1 MSGFNSI
8 PPCEIASDSKSWL
21 HTLATCDSTNTWAL
35 EHLTQLKH
43 GDVVFTRNQTAGR
56 GQFDRVWHSQCGTLT
71 ASFILDFSI
80 AQLPGFSLIAGLAVI
95 QAIETLLPVKL
106 QLKWTNDVFA
116 EERKLAGI
124 LCESRIQG
132 DQVRMVV
139 GIGINRA
146 GVPDSLTRAISLS
159 QISASVLDEQ
169 VLLTQLRDR
178 LLQLCQQ
185 SLVDLLPEI
194 RSRDFLYQK
203 KITLEVANE
212 LLTGEGAGMD
222 AEGQL
227 LIQSSEGIRAFRS
240 GRVVKI
246 YELKGENYR

>member
-1 MSGFNSI
+1 
-8 PPCEIASDSKSWL
+8 
-21 HTLATCDSTNTWAL
+21 
-35 EHLTQLKH
+35 
-43 GDVVFTRNQTAGR
+43 
-56 GQFDRVWHSQCGTLT
+56 LT